1 MAEAK
6 RGVAELVVKGPAG
19 QTFRQQFVEGQVTRL
34 GRAPASGWA
43 VSWDRSISREHAD
56 LCWKN
61 GKLTVTCLPTAAN
74 PVRLRGAPMR
84 EIVVSGSEAFEIGQ
98 SSFYVDVTYI
108 SVAAVAHRTVDEDSR
123 QPAVRLPQPTAQDAH
138 SKKHKNA
145 PQEVFETKDHDEEN
159 EELLEEHSYPA
170 IELKN
175 VSFGDAERQMEVLSS
190 LPQLISGS
198 TGDVDLAEMLC
209 GLLLEAIPPAMAVAA
224 VLFEESDVHEMQ
236 KQDDPDAPISKP
248 KMMRVQTRDSYD
260 GRFMPSRRLLRKALR
275 RRENV
280 MHIVGEGSSSK
291 FTMANSLGWA
301 FCAPITTD
309 SCLGWCLYVSGM
321 GGRDDNN
328 LVTADSL
335 KGDLR
340 FTQLVAQFIGS
351 IRTVRTLQEH
361 KTQLSAFFSPK
372 VMENLTKKGGAGDI
386 LVPSERDIT
395 VLFCDVRGFSRQ
407 AEQLKN
413 DLHKLLDCVKAA
425 LSAMTGGMLA
435 FDGSIADFQGDAAL
449 GFWGWPTPLPDGPMS
464 ACRAALAIMRAF
476 HLPPEQQGL
485 LKGFSC
491 GAGIAHGRAIAGQI
505 GTSQQAKIGVFG
517 PVVNQGSRIEGL
529 TRQFGT
535 SICIDEATADFVRRL
550 MPPEEGRCRRLAR
563 VRPKGMDTP
572 LLLYELL
579 PPEAEGSS
587 VDDLGM
593 LNYGAAVDLVIS
605 GRWAE
610 AIERLNAVPDE
621 DGPKKFL
628 LAQMGKFNNT
638 PPANWDGAFSLDS
651 K

>member
-1 MAEAK
+1 MAALK
-6 RGVAELVVKGPAG
+6 KSTVELVIQGLTDQSLRHEFIEG
-19 QTFRQQFVEGQVTRL
+19 QTVRL
-34 GRAPASGWA
+34 GRSPAHGCA
-43 VSWDRSISREHAD
+43 VAWDRTISREHAD
-56 LCWKN
+56 LLWQN
-61 GKLTVTCLPTAAN
+61 GRLYVTCLVAAMN
-74 PVRLRGAPMR
+74 PIKYRGAATR
-84 EIVVSGSEAFEIGQ
+84 SAVVFGSEVFEIGQ
-98 SSFYVDVTYI
+98 TRFYVDGGPVSASNFPSPSSPT
-108 SVAAVAHRTVDEDSR
+108 SR
-123 QPAVRLPQPTAQDAH
+123 ETIAGRSQSTAE
-138 SKKHKNA
+138 
-145 PQEVFETKDHDEEN
+145 QEFLTKDDDDDEF
-159 EELLEEHSYPA
+159 LEEHTFPS

-175 VSFGDAERQMEVLSS
+175 VSFGDAERQMEVLSN

-198 TGDVDLAEMLC
+198 TSDVDLAEMLC
-209 GLLLEAIPPAMAVAA
+209 GLLLDAIPPAIAVAA
-224 VLFEESDVHEMQ
+224 ALFEESDVLEMQ
-236 KQDDPDAPISKP
+236 NRDDPDAPIPKP
-248 KMMRVQTRDSYD
+248 KLMRVQTREDYE
-260 GRFMPSRRLLRKALR
+260 GRFAPSRRLLRKAIR

-280 MHIVGEGSSSK
+280 MYIASEGGASK
-291 FTMANSLGWA
+291 FTMANSLAWA
-301 FCAPITTD
+301 FCAPLTTE
-309 SCLGWCLYVSGM
+309 SCVGWCLYVSGL

-351 IRTVRTLQEH
+351 IRTVRALQEQQ
-361 KTQLSAFFSPK
+361 TQLSAFFSPK
-372 VMENLTKKGGAGDI
+372 VMENLTKKGGAGDV
-386 LVPSERDIT
+386 LVPSERDIS

-413 DLHKLLDCVKAA
+413 DLHNLLDCVKAA

-464 ACRAALAIMRAF
+464 TCRAALAIMRAF

-505 GTSQQAKIGVFG
+505 GTTQQAKIGVFG

-529 TRQFGT
+529 TRQFGI

-550 MPPEEGRCRRLAR
+550 MPPEEGRCRRLAC
-563 VRPKGMDTP
+563 VYPKGMDTS

-579 PPEAEGSS
+579 PPEADGTS

-628 LAQMGKFNNT
+628 LTQMAKFDYA
-638 PPANWDGAFSLDS
+638 PPADWDGAFRLDT

>member
-1 MAEAK
+1 MLEVK
-6 RGVAELVVKGPAG
+6 QSLAELVIQGPGG
-19 QTFRQQFVEGQVTRL
+19 QTVRHQFIEGQTVRL
-34 GRAPASGWA
+34 GRAPAVGLA
-43 VSWDRSISREHAD
+43 VAWDRTISREHAD
-56 LCWKN
+56 LLWQS
-61 GKLTVTCLPTAAN
+61 GRLSVTCLVAAMN
-74 PVRLRGAPMR
+74 PVKFRGEALRSVMVGRL
-84 EIVVSGSEAFEIGQ
+84 ELFEIGQ
-98 SSFYVDVTYI
+98 SKFYVESSFAT
-108 SVAAVAHRTVDEDSR
+108 
-123 QPAVRLPQPTAQDAH
+123 PANATSPTTPFARETMAGMAL
-138 SKKHKNA
+138 STA
-145 PQEVFETKDHDEEN
+145 EVEFQTCDEEH
-159 EELLEEHSYPA
+159 EEFLEEHSYPS

-175 VSFGDAERQMEVLSS
+175 VSFGDAERQMEVLSN

-209 GLLLEAIPPAMAVAA
+209 GLLLEAIPPAMAVA
-224 VLFEESDVHEMQ
+224 VTLFEEADVLAME
-236 KQDDPDAPISKP
+236 KQDDPDAPIPKP
-248 KMMRVQTRDSYD
+248 KMMRVQTRDNYD

-280 MHIVGEGSSSK
+280 IHIVGEGESSK
-291 FTMANSLGWA
+291 FTMANALGWA
-301 FCAPITTD
+301 FCAPLTTE

-351 IRTVRTLQEH
+351 IRTLRTLQEH

-386 LVPSERDIT
+386 LVPSEREIT

-407 AEQLKN
+407 AECLKN

-476 HLPPEQQGL
+476 HLPPDQQGL

-505 GTSQQAKIGVFG
+505 GTTQQAKIGVFG

-529 TRQFGT
+529 TRQFGIN
-535 SICIDEATADFVRRL
+535 ICIDEATADFVRRM
-550 MPPEEGRCRRLAR
+550 MPPEEGRCRRLAC
-563 VRPKGMDTP
+563 VRPKGMDTS

-579 PPEAEGSS
+579 PPEADGNS

-610 AIERLNAVPDE
+610 AIERLNAVPDD

-628 LAQMGKFNNT
+628 LTQMAKFNNT
-638 PPANWDGAFSLDS
+638 PPTSWDGAFSLDS